1 MSELREQDVQV
12 GADDKFRARKGP
24 LLGGEELMSWTI
36 KALPHP
42 ILGADIGMAIMGS
55 FPFGML
61 LYGYLGEHDN
71 DGAYFL
77 KSTGF
82 WGVVFIFLLWKGV
95 VRQKNLYHYRITD
108 QGGEVEYWMDFP
120 DMGTFFKWFTGICLF
135 VVICMI
141 AVEPSFFWM
150 LAGPGGM
157 AIVGARSLINWEKE
171 IRYDRF
177 TWEIANWVVIDRK
190 RRLVVITRHHVPDM
204 PFELNYLCFEAFL
217 SKDQIEKFIEI
228 AKQYA
233 PRGADFE
240 EGRWND

>member
-42 ILGADIGMAIMGS
+42 ILPVDIAMAIGA
-55 FPFGML
+55 L
-61 LYGYLGEHDN
+61 LPIGLIIYGFFGEHASGVGSN
-71 DGAYFL
+71 DKFMGLFGL
-77 KSTGF
+77 CLWLF
-82 WGVVFIFLLWKGV
+82 LWKKV
-95 VRQKNLYHYRITD
+95 ARQKNLYNYRITD

-120 DMGTFFKWFTGICLF
+120 DMRTFFKWFTGICLF

-157 AIVGARSLINWEKE
+157 AIMGARSLISWENEKK
-171 IRYDRF
+171 Y
-177 TWEIANWVVIDRK
+177 NWVRWDDLNHVIIDRK
-190 RRLVVITRHHVPDM
+190 RKVVVSLDDQV
-204 PFELNYLCFEAFL
+204 FFEAFL
-217 SKDQIEKFIEI
+217 EKSQIDKYLEVVHL
-228 AKQYA
+228 YM
-233 PRGADFE
+233 PPHTRFE
-240 EGRWND
+240 EERWRN